1 VTNRRSGVLGA
12 LSPREWEVARAV
24 AAGHSNH
31 DIAVRFAMS
40 EQTVKNHLTAIFR
53 KTGLPSRLR
62 LAIEVLRQ
70 SHPA

>member
-1 VTNRRSGVLGA
+1 
-12 LSPREWEVARAV
+12 
-24 AAGHSNH
+24 
-31 DIAVRFAMS
+31 MS